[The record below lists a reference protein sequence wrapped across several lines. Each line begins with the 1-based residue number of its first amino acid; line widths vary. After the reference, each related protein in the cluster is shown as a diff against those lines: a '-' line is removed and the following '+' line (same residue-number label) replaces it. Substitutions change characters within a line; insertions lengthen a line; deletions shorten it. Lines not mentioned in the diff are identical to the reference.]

1 MSKILFIA
9 FVVIFVLANA
19 GIATWTIV
27 AAARHPDP
35 VVHAQSTTDPRE
47 IAAYARPASTLRWH
61 AVLESDAGASRIRLV
76 DADGTSIRSAMLWL
90 ESADDTFAFAAE
102 SEPGIYDVPTG
113 VKPDRFVLRAYGIAA
128 TGTITTEAPR

>member
-1 MSKILFIA
+1 MSKVLFIA
-9 FVVIFVLANA
+9 FVAVFVLANA

-35 VVHAQSTTDPRE
+35 VVHAQSTTEPRQ
-47 IAAYARPASTLRWH
+47 IAAYAKPASLLRWH
-61 AVLESDAGASRIRLV
+61 AMLEADTGASRIRLV

-90 ESADDTFAFAAE
+90 ESADASYTFAAE
-102 SEPGIYDVPTG
+102 SEPGVYEVPAG